1 MKSKKNS
8 GFVAVDMVVA
18 ILAIMIFSVLILALT
33 RSNIIENVKLK
44 KETLAMIYIT
54 ETFENI
60 GIVTYDNVTL
70 DNINNL
76 VPQDARDNYL
86 VEMNITTDLTA
97 VDNND
102 NFMKKVTIKMSYE
115 IGGKTYSCS
124 MERMKIKE

>member
-60 GIVTYDNVTL
+60 GIATYDNVTL